1 MLNTVYYNMKKQ
13 NGIVGAG
20 IITAITASLCCITPV
35 LALLAGTSGIA
46 ASFSWLEPLRPFLI
60 GISIITIGFAWYQK
74 LRPAKKDDCVCET
87 REKKKFIHTKIFLGI
102 ITVFAILMMAFP
114 YYSKIFYS
122 QTTNKSVI
130 TTDTVLKLAEVKIK
144 GMTCT
149 ACEEHVKHEVNK
161 LPGIISSEVSY
172 ANRSAMITFDT
183 MKTNIKI
190 IELAV
195 NKTGYKVTDIKIK

>member
-1 MLNTVYYNMKKQ
+1 MKKQ
-13 NGIVGAG
+13 NGIIGAG
-20 IITAITASLCCITPV
+20 IITAIAASLCCITPV
-35 LALLAGTSGIA
+35 LALLAGSSGIA

-60 GISIITIGFAWYQK
+60 GITILTIGFAWFQK
-74 LRPAKKDDCVCET
+74 LRAAKKDDCGCET
-87 REKKKFIHTKIFLGI
+87 PENKKFIHTKTFLGI
-102 ITVFAILMMAFP
+102 VTVFAILMMAFP
-114 YYSKIFYS
+114 YYSKMFYP

-130 TTDTVLKLAEVKIK
+130 TTDAVLKIAEVKIK
-144 GMTCT
+144 GMTCA
-149 ACEEHVKHEVNK
+149 ACEEHVKFEVTK

-172 ANRSAMITFDT
+172 ANRNAMITFDT

>member
-1 MLNTVYYNMKKQ
+1 MKKQ
-13 NGIVGAG
+13 NGIIGAG
-20 IITAITASLCCITPV
+20 IITAIAASLCCITPV
-35 LALLAGTSGIA
+35 LALLAGSSGIA

-60 GISIITIGFAWYQK
+60 GITILTIGFAWFQK
-74 LRPAKKDDCVCET
+74 LRAAKKDDCGCET
-87 REKKKFIHTKIFLGI
+87 PENKKFIHTKTFLGI
-102 ITVFAILMMAFP
+102 VTVFAILMMAFP
-114 YYSKIFYS
+114 YYSKIFYP

-130 TTDTVLKLAEVKIK
+130 TTDAVLKIAEVKIK
-144 GMTCT
+144 GMTCA
-149 ACEEHVKHEVNK
+149 ACEEHVKFEVTK

-172 ANRSAMITFDT
+172 ANRNAIITFDT